1 MNEKVQQMLIDDMIS
16 TGHARALLGI
26 EDKEQQYILAMRVFD
41 EKLSVRET
49 ESLVKLF
56 LNPKPEVK
64 KEKKEEQLDAV
75 YQQLEEKMKAIVGT
89 KVAIHH
95 KNNNKGKIEIEYYS
109 QAELERLIE
118 LFESIK

>member
-1 MNEKVQQMLIDDMIS
+1 MVIDDMIS
-16 TGHARALLGI
+16 TGHARALLAI

-49 ESLVKLF
+49 EALVKAI
-56 LNPKPEVK
+56 LNPKSEVK

-118 LFESIK
+118 LFESIN